1 MDNITEKTGIK
12 TWKKKKKTSRSH
24 TKRHQDIINC
34 YKGKAALSRAPTPA
48 SLYGW
53 GDGGRQAPQVLFV
66 GSMAQQIQKKHGK
79 GNYNNLPQYS
89 SFPEYKC
96 VKSTPFDQK
105 TFPELN

>member
-1 MDNITEKTGIK
+1 
-12 TWKKKKKTSRSH
+12 
-24 TKRHQDIINC
+24 
-34 YKGKAALSRAPTPA
+34 
-48 SLYGW
+48 
-53 GDGGRQAPQVLFV
+53 
-66 GSMAQQIQKKHGK
+66 MAQQIQKKHGK